1 MIYSQN
7 NEQQIIANYF
17 NGKIGTFLD
26 IGANDGVTLSNTYQL
41 VLDGWGGCSIEPS
54 KEAYKNLI
62 RCYERSGKFGQYLY
76 SFPYAISDMNGQV
89 TLHESG
95 THLKKGDTALLSTI
109 KPDEM
114 NRWAGTDNTFT
125 PTQCECVTFATFLDE
140 SPIKTFDFISMDIEG
155 AELTVLPQMDLNALG
170 CKMIIVEF
178 NGKEEYKYNDIII
191 PQGFKQIA
199 KNAENLIYAKPL

>member
-41 VLDGWGGCSIEPS
+41 VLDGWNGVGVEPS
-54 KEAYKNLI
+54 NEAFAKLVTNWQMK
-62 RCYERSGKFGQYLY
+62 GGAVFN
-76 SFPYAISDMNGQV
+76 YAISDMNGQV

-109 KPDEM
+109 KPSEM
-114 NRWAGTDNTFT
+114 DRWRGTDNTFT
-125 PTQCECVTFATFLDE
+125 ATTCECVDFTTFLDE
-140 SPIKTFDFISMDIEG
+140 SPIKQFDFISMDIEG